1 MKIPKWIR
9 EIECFSKIKS
19 CIILEGNIYDE
30 YPIFNEKKTECE
42 DFYDLNSYVYEYYK
56 KMGYNICYYDMINGF
71 YNKQKQAEL
80 IDVFDSMYNQY
91 SVDTFEE
98 QYKEYKDNQDEKRTD
113 GQIANSIAINYFDA
127 SEVIKTTLIESDRPT
142 IFCLVIPSFP

>member
-71 YNKQKQAEL
+71 YNKQ
-80 IDVFDSMYNQY
+80 
-91 SVDTFEE
+91 
-98 QYKEYKDNQDEKRTD
+98 
-113 GQIANSIAINYFDA
+113 
-127 SEVIKTTLIESDRPT
+127 
-142 IFCLVIPSFP
+142 